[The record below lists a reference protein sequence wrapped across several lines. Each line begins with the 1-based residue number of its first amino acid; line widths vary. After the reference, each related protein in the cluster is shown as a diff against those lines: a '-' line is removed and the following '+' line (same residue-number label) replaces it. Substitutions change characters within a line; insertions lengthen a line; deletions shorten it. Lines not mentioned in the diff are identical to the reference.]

1 MNKNPLLQVS
11 DLSVTFRTNGDTI
24 QAVTGFS
31 CQLDP
36 GICTAIIGESGCGKS
51 VIAHAILKIL
61 PETASVSGSVQFR
74 GKELSDISPDEMNT
88 IRGRQI
94 GIIFQSPDRA
104 LNPTYRIFRQLVE
117 PLRTHRVVPE
127 ENRKEHI
134 ITTLRKVGFSHPK
147 EAALLF
153 PCNCS
158 GGMNQRAVTAVVL
171 SLLPDLVIA
180 DEPTKGLD
188 SFRVSDVKSCLMEI
202 KDEGRTLLLVT
213 HDICLARDL
222 SEELLVMYAGEIV
235 ESGKTQDILQS
246 PIHPYTSG
254 LLKSLPENGFIPIPG
269 SAPSYANMPSGC
281 RFQDRCEYATEKC
294 NHKPECIQKNGR
306 MVRCHLFC

>member
-1 MNKNPLLQVS
+1 MKKNPLLQVS
-11 DLSVTFRTNGDTI
+11 DLSVTFQTNGDTI
-24 QAVTGFS
+24 RAVTGFS
-31 CQLDP
+31 CQLDY

-51 VIAHAILKIL
+51 VIAHAILRLL
-61 PETASVSGSVQFR
+61 PETALVTGSVQFK
-74 GKELSDISPDEMNT
+74 GKDLYSLSLEELNA

-104 LNPTYRIFRQLVE
+104 LNPTYRIYRQIDV
-117 PLRTHRVVPE
+117 PLRNHQVVPE
-127 ENRKEHI
+127 KKRKDHI
-134 ITTLRKVGFSHPK
+134 LTTLRNVGFSHPN
-147 EAALLF
+147 EAARLF
-153 PCNCS
+153 PCHCS

-171 SLLPDLVIA
+171 SLLPDLIIA

-188 SFRVSDVKSCLMEI
+188 SLRVSDVKSSLLKV

-213 HDICLARDL
+213 HDICLAQDL

-246 PIHPYTSG
+246 PMHPYTRG

-281 RFQDRCEYATEKC
+281 RFQDRCAYASERC
-294 NHKPECIQKNGR
+294 NNNLELLNKNGR